1 MGSLHAAERVAKFWP
16 GQFGPTD
23 EQAGAEPGVSGL
35 SVGDWYDIR
44 HENRRLPRRKM
55 SCFLSLRYS
64 AASIIE
70 MGRDAGPKGEGLQPK
85 RVREEISLPVADS
98 SGNSRP
104 PKRFII
110 AAYTWLLKCIIR
122 RAETLQR

>member
-1 MGSLHAAERVAKFWP
+1 MRAERVAEVLA
-16 GQFGPTD
+16 GAVGPTD
-23 EQAGAEPGVSGL
+23 EQAEAEPGVSGL
-35 SVGDWYDIR
+35 SVGDSYDIR
-44 HENRRLPRRKM
+44 HEDRKLPRRKM
-55 SCFLSLRYS
+55 SCFLPLRNS

-70 MGRDAGPKGEGLQPK
+70 MGRDADPKGEGPQPK

-104 PKRFII
+104 PRRFIV
-110 AAYTWLLKCIIR
+110 AACTWLLKCIIR